1 MKKILFLLI
10 LSTSIHAATL
20 SEKLFLNDKSGF
32 DVSDEQIASLENSVN
47 DLVDINSNVV
57 ENSFTDGG
65 KTNAKWKATGYVTSI
80 GVTSTGKLGI
90 LGFKGS
96 AMAEIFW
103 RKKKVANA
111 FLSDFKDQ
119 ERTDAVLSDLSEV
132 GINDGLEHLMAIVKG
147 SKKVDNLDNARVG
160 LKQKLIEFANLVKD
174 TQADQSKA
182 WYLSGIRLDLSISA
196 SGVFTPVYTVGGTLN
211 LRVVWVPVRAKN
223 IPPAS
228 TGVNVNSLSLM
239 VDDLTNVLGEIS
251 DSKKL
256 EAKGLAL
263 NTVRFGLGASAAG
276 KVFFGK
282 ASGSLVFSVI
292 MAKNPKYKG
301 QQNLTVIEMKN
312 NTLPIGVDDNSEV
325 KTMDWKI
332 FKKGIAKSLKLS
344 RSFIKKNIDQD
355 KENKHKWEVYLIR
368 TSYSMSPSKGIG
380 LVTVGGIA
388 EIQMLYTK

>member
-10 LSTSIHAATL
+10 LSTSVHAATL

-57 ENSFTDGG
+57 ENSFTDSG

-80 GVTSTGKLGI
+80 GITSTGKLGI

-103 RKKKVANA
+103 RKKVVAHA
-111 FLSDFKDQ
+111 FISDFKDQ
-119 ERTDAVLSDLSEV
+119 ERADAELSDLSEA

-147 SKKVDNLDNARVG
+147 SKKVDNLDNAREG

-174 TQADQSKA
+174 TQADQSKP
-182 WYLSGIRLDLSISA
+182 WYLSGIRLDLSINA
-196 SGVFTPVYTVGGTLN
+196 NGVFTPVYTVGGTLN

-223 IPPAS
+223 TSPVS

-239 VDDLTNVLGEIS
+239 VEDLTNVLGEIS

-263 NTVRFGLGASAAG
+263 STVRFGLGASASG

-282 ASGSLVFSVI
+282 ASGSLVFSV
-292 MAKNPKYKG
+292 MMTKNPKYKG
-301 QQNLTVIEMKN
+301 PQNLSAIEMKN
-312 NTLPIGVDDNSEV
+312 DSLPISVGDNSEV
-325 KTMDWKI
+325 KTMDWKL

-344 RSFIKKNIDQD
+344 RSFIKKNIDKD
-355 KENKHKWEVYLIR
+355 NKHKWEVYLIR

-388 EIQMLYTK
+388 EIQTIYKK